1 MAVNKF
7 INIVYNDYMWFSKF
21 FIVIFF
27 WEFIEF
33 SFCRMFCNRLWYN
46 GGIYFFNMYGS
57 MDYVQ
62 LYVYNILFVNRY
74 LGKDLQEVN
83 SYLLI
88 VVSNVVNS
96 KYSLISK
103 R

>member
-1 MAVNKF
+1 
-7 INIVYNDYMWFSKF
+7 
-21 FIVIFF
+21 
-27 WEFIEF
+27 
-33 SFCRMFCNRLWYN
+33 
-46 GGIYFFNMYGS
+46 MYGS